1 MFDSWISDFKRAI
14 SNTITE
20 YVLLV
25 VAVVPF
31 LVAAGFATAA
41 VVIWLTSV
49 LGTTAAYL
57 VIAAAFAVI
66 GIGILMVAKSYEKPA
81 EPVQPEAKT
90 QKEAAAEASILGG
103 SLGTIAGL
111 IFAHPGMA
119 WSTLKIAVRNLP
131 ALIAGGVLGGLL
143 YSDSRGPRPSIR
155 ASDPRYTSRH

>member
-25 VAVVPF
+25 IAVVPF

-41 VVIWLTSV
+41 VVIWLTAA

-57 VIAAAFAVI
+57 VVSAGFAVI
-66 GIGILMVAKSYEKPA
+66 GIVVLIVAKSYEKPT
-81 EPVQPEAKT
+81 EPRELE
-90 QKEAAAEASILGG
+90 QKAQSDVAEASILGG

-119 WSTLKIAVRNLP
+119 WSTVKVMLRNLP
-131 ALIAGGVLGGLL
+131 ALIAGGIMGGLL
-143 YSDSRGPRPSIR
+143 FSDSRASRPVGR
-155 ASDPRYTSRH
+155 VDDRFTSRH